1 MKRVLAGLDRESPKI
16 KHFIIIGIII
26 PDNPLYPL
34 HQIRTPN
41 RVQHLPKAG
50 ALSARSRT
58 TDFVAALVV
67 LIAVI
72 SKLKSLSPLSMLRDG
87 ARGPTSRVAL
97 VEEMELE
104 SEPRLRL

>member
-1 MKRVLAGLDRESPKI
+1 MKRVLASLDRESPKT

-26 PDNPLYPL
+26 PLYPP
-34 HQIRTPN
+34 HQIRAPN

-72 SKLKSLSPLSMLRDG
+72 SKLKSPSPLSMLMDG
-87 ARGPTSRVAL
+87 ARGPTSRVAP

-104 SEPRLRL
+104 SEPRPRL